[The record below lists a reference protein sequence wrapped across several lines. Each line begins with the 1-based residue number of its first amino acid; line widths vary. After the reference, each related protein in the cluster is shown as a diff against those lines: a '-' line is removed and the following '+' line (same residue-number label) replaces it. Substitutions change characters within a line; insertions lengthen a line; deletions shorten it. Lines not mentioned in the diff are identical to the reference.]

1 MYKSYETLQF
11 FGEILLNAVKASNKV
26 SYVFELD
33 IDLFY
38 RIKKHQKLEGM
49 SNRDFVLMLID
60 EKYKTKLLKEARMMD
75 IEEL

>member
-1 MYKSYETLQF
+1 MS
-11 FGEILLNAVKASNKV
+11 AVKTSNKV

-33 IDLFY
+33 IDIFY

-60 EKYKTKLLKEARMMD
+60 EKYKSNLLKEARMMD